1 LRNKYTKV
9 KSILHYTG
17 KILFYYSFL
26 ILIPLIFILIDSKSR
41 VTTTA
46 FLIPALISLV
56 IGLIFPKLFK
66 TKSIDLSSSMLLCA
80 VVWIA
85 ISIIGAL
92 PFMLG
97 IDAVFV
103 DGFFEAM
110 SGFTT
115 TGITVFSGLDAMPQ
129 SILFWRSLTQWLGGL
144 GVLSLF
150 LLILF
155 NTGGSHHIFGAESHK
170 ISSSRI
176 TPGLFN
182 TVKSLWIVYG
192 ILTMTAAL
200 TYFFEGMTIF
210 HAVNHALTTLS
221 TGGFSP
227 HDTSIDYYRQTGEHN
242 FRLIE
247 YTVAF
252 FMLLGGINFLVHY
265 RILRGDFK
273 AVWDTEEIR
282 TWWKVL
288 LVFIFLIML
297 NHFYKN
303 TGIEFFRTS
312 GIKTI
317 LLKLEEVFRYSVF
330 QVIAL
335 ITTTGFGTK
344 DIGASYFPA
353 LAKQLFLIMMVIGG
367 CVGSTAGGLKIT
379 RIVILKKL
387 VNREI
392 FKLRFNNRTLS
403 KIKLDGVLLS
413 DDEVFRTAALF
424 FYWMFLLLVGG
435 AITAMFSNLT
445 GWQAF
450 SGMFSALGNIGP
462 CYISVP
468 EMINLSPIIKL
479 TYIIGMLAGRLEIL
493 PVLLLFTRKSWQ

>member
-1 LRNKYTKV
+1 MRNKYTKIT
-9 KSILHYTG
+9 SILHFTG
-17 KILFYYSFL
+17 KILLYFSFL
-26 ILIPLIFILIDSKSR
+26 ILIPIIFIIIDPNSKG
-41 VTTTA
+41 TA
-46 FLIPALISLV
+46 PAFIIPAIISLLA
-56 IGLIFPKLFK
+56 GLILVKIFK
-66 TKSIDLSSSMLLCA
+66 DNGIDLTSSMLLCA
-80 VVWIA
+80 IA
-85 ISIIGAL
+85 WISISMVGAL
-92 PFMLG
+92 PYMLA
-97 IDAVFV
+97 IDASFI

-115 TGITVFSGLDAMPQ
+115 TGITVFNGLDSMPQ
-129 SILFWRSLTQWLGGL
+129 TILFWRSITQWLGGL

-150 LLILF
+150 LLVLF

-182 TVKSLWIVYG
+182 TVKSLWIIYG
-192 ILTMTAAL
+192 ILTMAAAL
-200 TYFFEGMTIF
+200 TYFLEGMTIF
-210 HAVNHALTTLS
+210 DAVNHALTTLS

-227 HDTSIDYYRQTGEHN
+227 HDASIDFYRQTGKHN

-247 YTVAF
+247 YTVTF

-265 RILRGDFK
+265 RILKGDFK
-273 AVWDTEEIR
+273 AFWDTEEIR

-288 LVFIFLIML
+288 LIFIFLIML

-303 TGIEFFRTS
+303 TGIDFFRES

-317 LLKLEEVFRYSVF
+317 LLKLEEVFRYTIF
-330 QVIAL
+330 QVMAL
-335 ITTTGFGTK
+335 ITTTGYGTK
-344 DIGASYFPA
+344 DIGAPYFPA

-367 CVGSTAGGLKIT
+367 CVGSTAGGIKIT

-392 FKLRFNNRTLS
+392 FKLRFDNRTLS

-468 EMINLSPIIKL
+468 EMINLSPLVKL

-493 PVLLLFTRKSWQ
+493 PVLLLFTRKAWI